1 MHQSH
6 YTFSVD
12 DALQQA
18 FNRAAARQHLDAAE
32 LLRNYMRSFIAR
44 QTEPAEPET
53 LTIAEALGG
62 DHPAAEIEIEFERD
76 KKLSPLGKG
85 LRRGIDTT
93 QNDKNCNHTI

>member
-62 DHPAAEIEIEFERD
+62 YHPAAEIEIEFERD
-76 KKLSPLGKG
+76 KSLPHSIMTNSNKG
-85 LRRGIDTT
+85 
-93 QNDKNCNHTI
+93 

>member
-18 FNRAAARQHLDAAE
+18 FNRAAARQHLDAAG

-62 DHPAAEIEIEFERD
+62 YHPTAEMEIEFERD
-76 KKLSPLGKG
+76 KSLP
-85 LRRGIDTT
+85 R
-93 QNDKNCNHTI
+93 TIAFD

>member
-18 FNRAAARQHLDAAE
+18 FNRAAARQHLNAAE

-62 DHPAAEIEIEFERD
+62 YHPAAEIEIEFERD
-76 KKLSPLGKG
+76 KSLP
-85 LRRGIDTT
+85 RIIAFD
-93 QNDKNCNHTI
+93 